1 MSIQRFAPLLPFI
14 VLVAAAQ
21 AADGVYKWVDDNGEV
36 VYSQF
41 PPSDRQRQ
49 PEILKPPPP
58 PAEPPE
64 RARDR
69 LNQQLQQYEDNRED
83 RELAAEKAAED
94 SKKAEIARQRCQ
106 AARHNLQ
113 GINGRARQLFRAP
126 DGQVRRL
133 TDEERQAQRAELG
146 QIIAKDCK

>member
-1 MSIQRFAPLLPFI
+1 MSIQRFTPLLPFI
-14 VLVAAAQ
+14 VLVATAQ
-21 AADGVYKWVDDNGEV
+21 AADGVYKWVDDSGEV

-41 PPSDRQRQ
+41 PPSDQQRQ

-58 PAEPPE
+58 PAESPD

-94 SKKAEIARQRCQ
+94 SQKAEIARQRCQ

-133 TDEERQAQRAELG
+133 TDEERQAQRAELE